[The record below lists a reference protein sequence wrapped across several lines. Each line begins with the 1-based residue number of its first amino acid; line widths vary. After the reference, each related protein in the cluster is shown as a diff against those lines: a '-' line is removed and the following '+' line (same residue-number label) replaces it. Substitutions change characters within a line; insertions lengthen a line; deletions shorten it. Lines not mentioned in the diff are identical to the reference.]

1 MRHLAYAAMLV
12 AVLVCTLP
20 LVWAYR
26 LRLFARW
33 RRLLAAILPAAAVF
47 VAWDVAATHAGHWA
61 FDPAQVLPPRV
72 LGLPLE
78 ELGFFLVVPLAGL
91 ITYEAVGT
99 VLRDGLVPRRW
110 APAVSSEE
118 HTSELQSH

>member
-1 MRHLAYAAMLV
+1 MLV
-12 AVLVCTLP
+12 AVLVCVLP

-26 LRLFARW
+26 LRLLARW
-33 RRLLAAILPAAAVF
+33 RRVALSILPVALVF

-61 FDPAQVLPPRV
+61 FDAAQVLAPRV
-72 LGLPLE
+72 AGLPLE

-110 APAVSSEE
+110 APAVDRLRRRPTRGGGS
-118 HTSELQSH
+118 

>member
-1 MRHLAYAAMLV
+1 MLV
-12 AVLVCTLP
+12 AVLVCVLP

-26 LRLFARW
+26 LRLVARW
-33 RRLLAAILPAAAVF
+33 RRVALSILPVALVF

-61 FDPAQVLPPRV
+61 FDAAQVLAPRV
-72 LGLPLE
+72 AGLPLE

-110 APAVSSEE
+110 APTLDRLLRRPDREARS
-118 HTSELQSH
+118 